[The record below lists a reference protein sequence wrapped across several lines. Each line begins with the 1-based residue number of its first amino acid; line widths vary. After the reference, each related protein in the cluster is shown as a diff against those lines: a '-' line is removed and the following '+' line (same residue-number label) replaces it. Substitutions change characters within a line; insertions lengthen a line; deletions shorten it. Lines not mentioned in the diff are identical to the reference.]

1 MIFFFFF
8 FDGESFREQ
17 VGFDSVSEG
26 RERKMTV
33 LTLIT
38 NDHMGKTKCPQL
50 RERTTESDISET

>member
-1 MIFFFFF
+1 MMIFFFFLTAKAF
-8 FDGESFREQ
+8 VSRW
-17 VGFDSVSEG
+17 VFDSVLEG

-33 LTLIT
+33 LTLNT

>member
-1 MIFFFFF
+1 MIFLTAKAFV
-8 FDGESFREQ
+8 SRW
-17 VGFDSVSEG
+17 GFDSVSEG